1 MFLMCLKQGEKNIS
15 DVEKSLRFD
24 LKPSRPVKEDVS
36 LNKSI
41 ILAAAANGIFG
52 TGHPPVFFCSFD
64 NTVNSFFACE
74 CKFFHFSRILAAVRF
89 ATPTAFT
96 ASAIFNFLSFFFWF
110 VTLFVSLLW
119 MMERFSSTFS
129 VKTAISDA
137 LKFCF
142 QPLRETAGEAILA
155 HAKLSPWSRHA
166 NVSNLGLAAFNPR
179 LTNRCTNPLTN
190 NAYLSPS

>member
-1 MFLMCLKQGEKNIS
+1 MA
-15 DVEKSLRFD
+15 SLELATHLFFSA
-24 LKPSRPVKEDVS
+24 P
-36 LNKSI
+36 SI
-41 ILAAAANGIFG
+41 ILWILSSLANVNFSIFRVFWRLCDSQLRLRSR
-52 TGHPPVFFCSFD
+52 HPQ
-64 NTVNSFFACE
+64 
-74 CKFFHFSRILAAVRF
+74 FSARPR
-89 ATPTAFT
+89 
-96 ASAIFNFLSFFFWF
+96 FFWF